1 MSYLQLPRL
10 YFFGTFRAAPSTINN
25 IRANWNPNRPV
36 PPVGELWNPDGLHQ
50 FQLLSGTESWIPPGA
65 NVTPTT
71 VQSLVLSDGTTV
83 SSSSQDALIGKFVI
97 STNQPTPG
105 KLVDLDPDQQMV
117 SQIWGMQLAIGDPN
131 GEQVVGTYTA
141 AYFSQL
147 FGPRNRDAN
156 APSGL
161 SAAYQSQLTNLQWP
175 SYPQSKFL
183 QQLQAASP
191 DVLSIR
197 FTLDLMHTSST
208 LDNGSSNPNFTLGR
222 LTGAIGPSSADEP
235 AFFTPARMLR
245 VPPPSSALQGAKSN
259 PSAPPPAFN
268 LAPAYVDPNRN
279 VVVFDLANSLQF
291 DGDTPVQA
299 GTLQAAVS
307 TPAGGVVIGTIDNS
321 LQNYQQSAFIFEF
334 PIEQSQVTDPLLI
347 VLDDQTMLTENPSGA
362 FIDADNHVFRMDA
375 NTSVEVTLTATTFG
389 ETPAAGQTVTIGPAQ
404 VLSTGATDGVI
415 TFNPSTVT
423 LVNGKATFTMSA
435 GNPGTPRRFIDGQV
449 YAVPFTWGAD
459 TIPDPN
465 AFLSVHVYG
474 VPASTAPT
482 WANVGPI
489 LGQYAHLFPGMVSIL
504 DIGDQA
510 TVDANAALLKSVLT
524 LPPTSPH
531 FMPVTRDMSGPRTAM
546 VLAYLDSVLG
556 GS

>member
-36 PPVGELWNPDGLHQ
+36 PPPAELWNPDGLHQ

-65 NVTPTT
+65 SVTPTT
-71 VQSLVLSDGTTV
+71 IQSLVLSNGTTV
-83 SSSSQDALIGKFVI
+83 SSSSQDPLIGTFVI

-117 SQIWGMQLAIGDPN
+117 SQIWGMQVAIGDPN
-131 GEQVVGTYTA
+131 GEQVIGTYTA

-147 FGPRNRDAN
+147 FGPRNVGAN

-175 SYPQSKFL
+175 AYPKSTFL

-197 FTLDLMHTSST
+197 FTLDLMDTSST
-208 LDNGSSNPNFTLGR
+208 LSGGTPNPNFTLGR
-222 LTGAIGPSSADEP
+222 LTGAIGPSNVDEP

-245 VPPPSSALQGAKSN
+245 VQPTSVQGEKSN

-268 LAPAYVDPNRN
+268 LAPAYVDPTRN

-291 DGDTPVQA
+291 DDDDPVQA
-299 GTLQAAVS
+299 GTLEAALS
-307 TPAGGVVIGTIDNS
+307 TSGGDVVLGTIDNS
-321 LQNYQQSAFIFEF
+321 LQNYQQSAFLFEF
-334 PIEQSQVTDPLLI
+334 PIDPSQVANPLQI
-347 VLDDQTMLTENPSGA
+347 QLDGQTMLTENPSGA
-362 FIDADNHVFRMDA
+362 FIDANNHVFRMDA
-375 NTSVEVTLTATTFG
+375 NTSVEVTLIAKTFG
-389 ETPAAGQTVTIGPAQ
+389 ETPVAGQTVTIGPAQ
-404 VLSTGATDGVI
+404 VFSTGATDGVL

-423 LVNGKATFTMSA
+423 LVNGTATFTMSA
-435 GNPGTPRRFIDGQV
+435 ADPGTPRRFIDGQV
-449 YAVPFTWGAD
+449 YAVPFTWSDD

-474 VPASTAPT
+474 IPASTAPT

-489 LGQYAHLFPGMVSIL
+489 LGQYAHLYPGMVGIL

-510 TVDANAALLKSVLT
+510 TVDANAALLQSVLT
-524 LPPTSPH
+524 LQPTSPN

-546 VLAYLDSVLG
+546 VLAYLNSVTG
-556 GS
+556 GG

>member
-36 PPVGELWNPDGLHQ
+36 PPAGELWNPEGLHQ

-71 VQSLVLSDGTTV
+71 IQSLVLSNGTTV
-83 SSSSQDALIGKFVI
+83 SSSSQDPLIGTFVI

-105 KLVDLDPDQQMV
+105 KLVDLDPAQQLV
-117 SQIWGMQLAIGDPN
+117 SQIWGMQIAIGDPN
-131 GEQVVGTYTA
+131 GEQVVGSFTA

-147 FGPRNRDAN
+147 FGPRNIGAN

-175 SYPQSKFL
+175 AYPKSTFL

-197 FTLDLMHTSST
+197 FTLDLMDTSST
-208 LDNGSSNPNFTLGR
+208 LGDGTPNPNFTLGR
-222 LTGAIGPSSADEP
+222 LTGAIGPSNADEP

-245 VPPPSSALQGAKSN
+245 VQPPAIQGEKAN

-268 LAPAYVDPNRN
+268 LAPAYVDPTRN

-291 DGDTPVQA
+291 DDDNPVQA
-299 GTLQAAVS
+299 GALEAAVS
-307 TPAGGVVIGTIDNS
+307 TSGGDVVLGTIDNS
-321 LQNYQQSAFIFEF
+321 LQNYQQSAFLFEF
-334 PIEQSQVTDPLLI
+334 PIESSQVANPLQIL
-347 VLDDQTMLTENPSGA
+347 LDGQTMLTENLSGA
-362 FIDADNHVFRMDA
+362 FIDANNHVFRMDA
-375 NTSVEVTLTATTFG
+375 NTSVEVTLIATTFG
-389 ETPAAGQTVTIGPAQ
+389 GTPAAGQTVTIGPAQ
-404 VLSTGATDGVI
+404 VFSTGVPDGVI

-423 LVNGKATFTMSA
+423 LVNGSATFTMSA
-435 GNPGTPRRFIDGQV
+435 ADPGTPRQFIDGQV
-449 YAVPFTWGAD
+449 YAVPFTWSAD

-474 VPASTAPT
+474 IPASTAPT

-489 LGQYAHLFPGMVSIL
+489 LGQYAHLYPGMVGIL

-510 TVDANAALLKSVLT
+510 TVDANAALLQSVLT

-531 FMPVTRDMSGPRTAM
+531 FMPVTRDLSGPRTAM
-546 VLAYLDSVLG
+546 VLAYLSSVIG